1 MITTG
6 KPYGYSLS
14 AEKLPEGFRRFFPLA
29 HQVQGEMDGD
39 ESTNEGAT
47 NTLEPAVAQGAVA
60 IEAGSSK
67 STGDT
72 STEEQSTVTPTPTLS
87 PETIERSRR
96 SLIKTLRAL
105 HSSVSELYDL
115 MSRLEIELIGS
126 SLLIVYE
133 GDLDAL
139 ERAWES
145 VEREGQGR
153 GDGLD
158 GYGRAGK
165 SWGHGG
171 DDDSDDDDEFGSDE
185 DGIEGEEI
193 VPGDYDPSG
202 NSSPNR
208 PVVAATTTSKPGWF
222 SGLIGGFGAE
232 KKDGSTGFGLLD
244 SSPPRRSARSAR
256 QRKRPSGSSPTRSR
270 SPSPSPSSDDEDS
283 NPSDDSDDEDT
294 RPRPFTLRL
303 IDFAHTR
310 LVQGQGKD
318 EGFLLGLESTMR
330 LIKGRLGELEKD
342 AKGE

>member
-6 KPYGYSLS
+6 KAYGYSLD

-29 HQVQGEMDGD
+29 HQVEGEMDGD
-39 ESTNEGAT
+39 ESTGAGG
-47 NTLEPAVAQGAVA
+47 NTVEPAVAQGAVGV
-60 IEAGSSK
+60 EAGSSK
-67 STGDT
+67 PVGTTTTT
-72 STEEQSTVTPTPTLS
+72 SLS
-87 PETIERSRR
+87 PETIERSRQ

-105 HSSVSELYDL
+105 HSSVSELHDL

-133 GDLDAL
+133 GDPDAL
-139 ERAWES
+139 ERAWEL

-158 GYGRAGK
+158 AGGGGGGK
-165 SWGHGG
+165 SSGF
-171 DDDSDDDDEFGSDE
+171 DEDDSDDEFGSDE

-193 VPGDYDPSG
+193 VPGDYDPSS
-202 NSSPNR
+202 NSSSINP
-208 PVVAATTTSKPGWF
+208 AANKPMGTSTSKPGWF

-244 SSPPRRSARSAR
+244 SSPPRRSTRSAR
-256 QRKRPSGSSPTRSR
+256 QGGPTRSTRSR
-270 SPSPSPSSDDEDS
+270 SPATSSDDEAS
-283 NPSDDSDDEDT
+283 NPSDTSDDEEDT

-330 LIKGRLGELEKD
+330 LIMGRLGELEGGV
-342 AKGE
+342 GEVVGR